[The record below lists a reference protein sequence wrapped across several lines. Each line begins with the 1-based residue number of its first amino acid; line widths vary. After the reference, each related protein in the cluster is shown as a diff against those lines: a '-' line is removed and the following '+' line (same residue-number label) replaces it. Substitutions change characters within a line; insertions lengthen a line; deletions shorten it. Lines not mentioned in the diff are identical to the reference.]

1 MSENKIIVACQ
12 QLTFILQNTAADSA
26 SVKEAKHTIIRGGKK
41 QLSLQVLS
49 YLTQACMMRVHEI
62 LPAEDF
68 CVVRKCCARLLN
80 FDKANSHSQNSEV
93 FCFLAANVT
102 CLQDKAYKMNAL
114 QHKTQLEELIARC
127 SAALFLLKCDN
138 WESYENEQ
146 TLLKQVHRS
155 VSMYIEE
162 LLALFISIALF
173 ALCSSYLL
181 VEKDLV
187 AHFKKVCAKYAKLSQ
202 AKPGIAEK
210 ASDSVSH
217 CVTLLERLAH
227 F

>member
-102 CLQDKAYKMNAL
+102 CLQDKAYKMNVL

-146 TLLKQVHRS
+146 TLLKQVHQCIYVHRRTLGS
-155 VSMYIEE
+155 FYICCFVRIV
-162 LLALFISIALF
+162 LILFI
-173 ALCSSYLL
+173 
-181 VEKDLV
+181 
-187 AHFKKVCAKYAKLSQ
+187 
-202 AKPGIAEK
+202 G
-210 ASDSVSH
+210 
-217 CVTLLERLAH
+217 
-227 F
+227 